1 MKRRVV
7 ITGLGVVSPI
17 GNGKET
23 FWQSLCAGKSGI
35 SKITSF
41 DALQYSSKIAGEV
54 KDFDPSAYMLPK
66 DIKHSDRF
74 TQFAVGAACMAV
86 DDAGIDLT
94 KIDLCKAGSIIG
106 SGIGGIHTIERE
118 HKVLLSKGPSRVSP
132 FFIPMLIVN
141 MASGMVA
148 IRLGLKGPN
157 TCSVTACASSNHSI
171 GEAFRVVQ
179 NGYADIMFA
188 GGSEAAISPMA
199 VSGFCAAKALST
211 TNDIPQEASRPFDKH
226 RNGFVMAEGAGIVLL
241 EEYERAK
248 KRKAYIYAELIGYGM
263 SCDAYHMTAPDPDGK
278 GAVRCMQEALKDA
291 RIRSEDVDYINAHGT
306 STVLNDAMETKAI
319 KAVFGG
325 HASRTA
331 VSSTKSMTGHL
342 LGAAGGIELAACAL
356 SVSRGVI
363 TATINYKYPDPECDL
378 DYVPNEARK
387 KQVNIAMSNSLGFGG
402 HNATIIIKKV

>member
-7 ITGLGVVSPI
+7 ITGLGIVSPI
-17 GNGKET
+17 GNDKDR
-23 FWQSLCAGKSGI
+23 FWESLCAGTSGI

-41 DALQYSSKIAGEV
+41 DASAYTSRIAGEV
-54 KDFDPSAYMLPK
+54 RDFDAACYMSLK
-66 DIKHSDRF
+66 DIKRSDRF
-74 TQFAVGAACMAV
+74 TQFAVGAACMSV
-86 DDAGIDLT
+86 KDANLELANIDP
-94 KIDLCKAGSIIG
+94 CRVGCIIG

-118 HKVLLSKGPSRVSP
+118 HQVLLNKGPSRVSP

-148 IRLGLKGPN
+148 IKLGIKGPN

-171 GEAFRVVQ
+171 GEAFRIIQ

-211 TNDIPQEASRPFDKH
+211 MNDDPQGASRPFDKN
-226 RNGFVMAEGAGIVLL
+226 RNGFVMSEGSGIVLL
-241 EEYERAK
+241 EEYEHAK
-248 KRKAYIYAELIGYGM
+248 KRNSEIYAEVIGYGM

-278 GAVRCMQEALKDA
+278 GAIKCMQEALKDA
-291 RIRSEDVDYINAHGT
+291 KANPDDIDYINAHGT
-306 STVLNDAMETKAI
+306 STMLNDAVETKAI
-319 KAVFGG
+319 KAVFKG
-325 HASRTA
+325 HAKNIA

-342 LGAAGGIELAACAL
+342 LGAAGGIELAA
-356 SVSRGVI
+356 SVLTIATGI
-363 TATINYKYPDPECDL
+363 IAPTINYQYPDPDCDL

-387 KQVNIAMSNSLGFGG
+387 QKVCTALSNSLGFGG
-402 HNATIIIKKV
+402 HNATIVIKKI

>member
-17 GNGKET
+17 GNGKES
-23 FWQSLCAGKSGI
+23 FWQSLCAGRSGI
-35 SKITSF
+35 SPITSF
-41 DALQYSSKIAGEV
+41 DASAYSSRIAGQV
-54 KDFDPSAYMLPK
+54 KDFDPSAYMHPK
-66 DIKHSDRF
+66 DIKRSDRF
-74 TQFAVGAACMAV
+74 TQFAVGAACMSV
-86 DDAGIDLT
+86 DDAGIDLA
-94 KIDLCKAGSIIG
+94 KIDLYRAGAIIG

-148 IRLGLKGPN
+148 IRLGFKGPN

-171 GEAFRVVQ
+171 GEAFRVIQ
-179 NGYADIMFA
+179 NGYADIMLA

-211 TNDIPQEASRPFDKH
+211 INDTPQEASRPFDKN

-248 KRKAYIYAELIGYGM
+248 KRKARIYAELIGYGM
-263 SCDAYHMTAPDPDGK
+263 SCDAYHMTAPDPEGK
-278 GAVRCMQEALKDA
+278 GAVRCMQEAIKDA
-291 RIRSEDVDYINAHGT
+291 RINTTDIDYINAHGT

-319 KAVFGG
+319 KVVLSGYAKRV
-325 HASRTA
+325 A

-356 SVSRGVI
+356 SISRGII
-363 TATINYKYPDPECDL
+363 TPTVNYKYPDPECDL

-387 KQVNIAMSNSLGFGG
+387 KQITIAMSNSLGFGG
-402 HNATIIIKKV
+402 HNATVIIKKI